1 MICRD
6 DSFLSSTWSTRTI
19 LFTSFVV
26 SEAPL
31 PEGDDFNDFN
41 NNVKNVVVSN
51 GKEIKMIE
59 IVHAGMQ
66 HGLKSYM
73 CNDVR
78 HQHL

>member
-1 MICRD
+1 
-6 DSFLSSTWSTRTI
+6 

-41 NNVKNVVVSN
+41 NNVVVSN

-59 IVHAGMQ
+59 IVHAEMQ

-73 CNDVR
+73 CNNFYGKFINDI
-78 HQHL
+78 